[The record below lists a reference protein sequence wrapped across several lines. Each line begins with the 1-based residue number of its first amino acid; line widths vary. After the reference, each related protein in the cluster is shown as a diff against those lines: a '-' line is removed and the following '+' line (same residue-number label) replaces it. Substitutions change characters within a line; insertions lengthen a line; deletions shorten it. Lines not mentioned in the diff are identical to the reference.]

1 MRAELLRVF
10 CVPDSQIPVSKFQA
24 EPSVKLLKEC
34 SKMFWE
40 GGSGPNQK
48 VTKQRKIYLLDLS
61 TFGLNILRLLRR
73 RGRKH

>member
-1 MRAELLRVF
+1 MVF
-10 CVPDSQIPVSKFQA
+10 QMSQIEIPVSKFQA

-48 VTKQRKIYLLDLS
+48 VTKQRKKYLLNLS
-61 TFGLNILRLLRR
+61 TFDLNRYS
-73 RGRKH
+73 